1 MSDSPQQLVYYAK
14 QISPEIEGAS
24 TTALWLEIV
33 FGLFSLLGIGHV
45 YTGRIWLGIALL
57 IA

>member
-1 MSDSPQQLVYYAK
+1 MSDSSQQSVYYTK
-14 QISPEIEGAS
+14 QISPETEGAS

-45 YTGRIWLGIALL
+45 YLGVYGWV
-57 IA
+57 